1 MFVEFEST
9 NTTGKPKGP
18 VWVNINSVFS
28 LENCQDSVTEEKLD
42 PSGFYSQHVVVEQG
56 ITHLRGA
63 DESVMVLGDVHDTL
77 SKLNDV

>member
-9 NTTGKPKGP
+9 NTTGKPNGP
-18 VWVNINSVFS
+18 VWVNTSSVFS
-28 LENCQDSVTEEKLD
+28 LENYKDSVTEEKLD

-56 ITHLRGA
+56 ITKIRGA
-63 DESVMVLGDVHDTL
+63 DQTIMVLGDIHDTL